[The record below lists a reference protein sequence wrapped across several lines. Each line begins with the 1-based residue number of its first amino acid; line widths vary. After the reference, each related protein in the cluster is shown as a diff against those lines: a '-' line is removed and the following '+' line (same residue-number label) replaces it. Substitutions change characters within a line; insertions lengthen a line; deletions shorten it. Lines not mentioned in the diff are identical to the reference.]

1 MDIAGEHGD
10 SQHSECRFQLL
21 GPVAAWR
28 RRHRLDLGPPLQ
40 RATLCILAAR
50 PGQVVTQETLIR
62 GLWGETPPKTARQ
75 SIYTYVAG
83 LRRELEPDLGPRG
96 PFTLLVNRSGG
107 YALPRGRVR
116 VDAGEFEH
124 RTAAARRLLANG
136 ARQDSLRELDAAL
149 ELWTGRALSGIPGP
163 FAEMERARLEEL
175 RLTTVEDR
183 ARVLLGLRRHQ
194 DALAALHDLIREHPL
209 RQRARELL
217 MLALHRCGRQADALD
232 AYLDIRRLLAERL
245 GVGPGESLQRC
256 YEAILRGD
264 PALESALDPES
275 APEPAD
281 LDHGPRRLVP
291 APPSAPSPAAD
302 PQAPVPVPRQ
312 LPRAVD
318 GFVGRTDESVR
329 LRSLLAPW
337 SGGPP
342 KATVVITG
350 PAGAGKSALAVQA
363 AHAVSDH
370 FPDGLLY
377 ANLLGATPG
386 VERLKPI
393 DVLGRFLRAL
403 GVFAEAVPHDVGE
416 AAAMLRDRLAG
427 RRVLAVLDDASGP
440 DQVRPLLDLP
450 SGNAVLITSRE
461 SFATVDNCVQLCL
474 GMMARSEAVTMLAK
488 LIGAERV
495 AAGPAAAARLVDLC
509 DGLPLALRLAAARL
523 IDRPH
528 WGVRHLVERLED
540 RGRILHELESG
551 DIAVRSSL
559 ELSHDALSR
568 STRPLD
574 RLAARILCHLGVL
587 HVPDVTA
594 HVVAALVEVPVE
606 LAERALERL
615 TDAHLIESR
624 EFGRFQLHDLVRLFA
639 MELAEEHL
647 TRQVRSESL
656 DRALRMYG
664 STARL
669 ATRLVDPHRVQPP
682 WPGDEASPA
691 PLTDDQDGHG
701 WLERERANI
710 LAAAS
715 QAMASA
721 DDDLARLGAYV
732 GFSLMWHLYRMGHRI
747 ENLRINQQALDAGQ
761 RLGDR
766 EVTALAHG
774 YVAMSLARMG
784 RADEALPHQQA
795 ELELRRGRRNRF
807 EEMRALGN
815 LSVTYL
821 CLERYADALGCAR
834 IQLSIA
840 REIGTDVGE
849 RHALAML
856 GSAYRGLGD
865 LAAATA
871 VLDEKISLARA
882 AGDLFHVSHA
892 LRYLAEI
899 RLDQNDPLAAKTLLE
914 ESFAIDRE
922 IRNHDAMPQC
932 LAQLAMAN
940 RMLGRLESALAYAEE
955 AAAVAHAVGDRRWEE
970 SAARELAAIKAE
982 LAAGAQGEEEVDAV
996 GHR

>member
-1 MDIAGEHGD
+1 M
-10 SQHSECRFQLL
+10 
-21 GPVAAWR
+21 
-28 RRHRLDLGPPLQ
+28 RHRLDLGPPLQ

-50 PGQVVTQETLIR
+50 PGRLVTQETLIR
-62 GLWGETPPKTARQ
+62 GLWGDTPPKTARQ

-107 YALPRGRVR
+107 YALAQGRVR
-116 VDAGEFEH
+116 VDAEEFEH
-124 RTAAARRLLANG
+124 RIAGVRRLPAKD
-136 ARQDSLRELDAAL
+136 ACQDSLNELDAAL
-149 ELWTGRALSGIPGP
+149 RLWTGRALSGIPGP
-163 FAEMERARLEEL
+163 FAETERARLEEL
-175 RLTTVEDR
+175 RLTTVEER
-183 ARVLLGLRRHQ
+183 ARVLLGSRRDHE
-194 DALAALHDLIREHPL
+194 ALAALHDLVREHPL

-217 MLALHRCGRQADALD
+217 MLALHRRGRQTDALD
-232 AYLDIRRLLAERL
+232 TYLDIRRLLSERL

-256 YEAILRGD
+256 YQAILHGD
-264 PALESALDPES
+264 PAMESALESAL
-275 APEPAD
+275 EPAG
-281 LDHGPRRLVP
+281 LHLGPARLAP
-291 APPSAPSPAAD
+291 ASPSASPPSTHSSSTRSSSTRSSSAPSRPAG
-302 PQAPVPVPRQ
+302 PPAPVPVPAPRQ

-318 GFVGRTDESVR
+318 CFVGRTDESVR

-337 SGGPP
+337 AGGPP

-386 VERLKPI
+386 VERLKPV

-474 GMMARSEAVTMLAK
+474 GMMARAEAVTMLAK

-495 AAGPAAAARLVDLC
+495 AAKPAAAARLVDLC
-509 DGLPLALRLAAARL
+509 DGLPLAMRLAAARL
-523 IDRPH
+523 MDRPH

-574 RLAARILCHLGVL
+574 RLAARTLCHLGVL

-594 HVVAALVEVPVE
+594 HVVAALVDVPAE

-615 TDAHLIESR
+615 ADAHLIESR
-624 EFGRFQLHDLVRLFA
+624 EFGRYQLHDLVRLFA
-639 MELAEEHL
+639 MELARERL
-647 TRQVRSESL
+647 TRQARSESL
-656 DRALRMYG
+656 DRALRRYG

-682 WPGDEASPA
+682 WPGDEAPPA
-691 PLTDDQDGHG
+691 PLSDDQDGHA
-701 WLERERANI
+701 WLERERANV

-715 QAMASA
+715 QAMTSA
-721 DDDLARLGAYV
+721 DDGLARLGAYV
-732 GFSLMWHLYRMGHRI
+732 GFSLMWHLYRVGHRI

-766 EVTALAHG
+766 EVIALAHG
-774 YVAMSLARMG
+774 YIAMSLVRMG

-795 ELELRRGRRNRF
+795 ELELQRGRQNRF
-807 EEMRALGN
+807 DEMRALGN
-815 LSVTYL
+815 LSVTFL
-821 CLERYADALGCAR
+821 CLERYAEALDCAR

-840 REIGTDVGE
+840 REIGADVGE

-856 GSAYRGLGD
+856 GSAHRGLGD

-871 VLDEKISLARA
+871 VLNEKISLARA

-892 LRYLAEI
+892 LCYLAEI
-899 RLDQNDPLAAKTLLE
+899 RLDQNDALAAKILLE
-914 ESFAIDRE
+914 EAFAIGRE
-922 IRNHDAMPQC
+922 IRNHDAIPHC
-932 LAQLAMAN
+932 LAQLATAN

-955 AAAVAHAVGDRRWEE
+955 AAAVARAVGDRQWEE
-970 SAARELAAIKAE
+970 SAAQELAAVRAA
-982 LAAGAQGEEEVDAV
+982 LAAGAQGQEEVDAV